1 MGMEEHNISNQ
12 PTKRR
17 RKRGPGAP
25 PGNKNALKHGLYSTQ
40 LTARERRMLL
50 QARRM
55 QGVGDELAVFRV
67 KFAQMLSDPWLN
79 LRALTMALTA
89 VTRAEALQ
97 HKIREVEGKKT
108 TLADNLAGFFAGVGE
123 AMGWDEE
130 EEGFGEGAEAGFE
143 EEAEEGF
150 GEGDEAG
157 FEDRGGRGGLR
168 TWEGDEAE
176 GYGGNRGGRRRVHA
190 DRLRADLGLGL
201 GVRWRAR
208 TAAGASARRAAGTGD
223 EGGLSGYRPCIG
235 VRGRLSAG
243 MTVKVCGMADSVG
256 VSAPIPTFPRLAGE
270 GVDRAGGGGEAP
282 FDGLRRTGSCLSRG

>member
-130 EEGFGEGAEAGFE
+130 EEAEEGFGEGAEAGFE

-150 GEGDEAG
+150 GEGAEAG
-157 FEDRGGRGGLR
+157 FEEGAEAGFEEEAEEGFG
-168 TWEGDEAE
+168 EGDEAE
-176 GYGGNRGGRRRVHA
+176 GYGGNRGGGGFTPIGYGRTSDWVWESEGA
-190 DRLRADLGLGL
+190 D
-201 GVRWRAR
+201 GV
-208 TAAGASARRAAGTGD
+208 GGVGE
-223 EGGLSGYRPCIG
+223 EGGGYG
-235 VRGRLSAG
+235 
-243 MTVKVCGMADSVG
+243 
-256 VSAPIPTFPRLAGE
+256 
-270 GVDRAGGGGEAP
+270 
-282 FDGLRRTGSCLSRG
+282 